1 MIKMFFVML
10 KELMTDWMYHPVTL
24 VIAVVLFSLLIFEV
38 GIG

>member
-1 MIKMFFVML
+1 ML